1 MRIAWIVPVA
11 LALMHGRAAEVK
23 QAAEPAVSVCID
35 SGIGLAEKQLAQM
48 VVGRIFH
55 QIGTRIEWRCSSG
68 SAQPIM
74 ITLSAN
80 PRDGSHPGALAYAQP
95 FVGGIVV
102 FYDRL
107 QSFQPEMRAH
117 VLAHVLAHE
126 ITHVLQ
132 GIDRHSE
139 SGIMKAHWD
148 PRDLREMSSKGLV
161 FTPYDVL
168 LIHQGMAARR
178 LAGPVLAR
186 VN

>member
-35 SGIGLAEKQLAQM
+35 SGIGLAETQLAQM

-74 ITLSAN
+74 ITLSTD

-95 FVGGIVV
+95 FAAGILV
-102 FYDRL
+102 FYDRV
-107 QSFQPEMRAH
+107 QRFPRQMRAH
-117 VLAHVLAHE
+117 LLAHVLAHE

-132 GIDRHSE
+132 GTMRHSE

-148 PRDLREMSSKGLV
+148 DRDLREMSAWGLE
-161 FTPYDVL
+161 FTPGDVL

-178 LAGPVLAR
+178 LAGPVWRA
-186 VN
+186 